1 MNTEL
6 PTVALFGAT
15 GFSGRPVLRELLER
29 GHAVR
34 ALVRRANSLEA
45 HPRLTVIQGNALD
58 ADDVAEVLAGSDA
71 VVHCLGVGGKGN
83 GSATTLVSDSV
94 RLVLEALKDSPHHRV
109 VCMSNVGAGG
119 SGKWLVNRV
128 IVPLFLRWLVPLIED
143 KDRMEAHLEGS
154 SADWIAARFPNIVEG
169 APKAVRQDADGR
181 SITLSITTDSVACY
195 LADQV
200 VASNI
205 SSRTPSVSN

>member
-1 MNTEL
+1 MNTKL

-34 ALVRRANSLEA
+34 ALVRRADSLEA
-45 HPRLTVIQGNALD
+45 HPNLTIMQGDALD
-58 ADDVAEVLAGSDA
+58 ADHVAGVLAGSDA
-71 VVHCLGVGGKGN
+71 VVHCLGVGGKGD
-83 GSATTLVSDSV
+83 GSATNLVSESV
-94 RLVLEALKDSPHHRV
+94 RLVLEALNDSPNYRV

-119 SGKWLVNRV
+119 SGKWLVNKV
-128 IVPLFLRWLVPLIED
+128 IVPLFLRWLVPLVED

-154 SADWIAARFPNIVEG
+154 SADWVAARFPNIVEG
-169 APKAVRQDADGR
+169 AAKDVRQDEDGR
-181 SITLSITTDSVACY
+181 SISLSITTDSVARY

-200 VASNI
+200 VASKI
-205 SSRTPSVSN
+205 SARTPSVSN

>member
-15 GFSGRPVLRELLER
+15 GFSGRPVLRELLDR

-45 HPRLTVIQGNALD
+45 HPNLTIVQGNALD
-58 ADDVAEVLAGSDA
+58 ADDVAKVLTGSDA
-71 VVHCLGVGGKGN
+71 VVHCLGVGGKGD

-94 RLVLEALKDSPHHRV
+94 RLVLEALKDSPNHRV

-119 SGKWLVNRV
+119 SGKWLVNKV
-128 IVPLFLRWLVPLIED
+128 IVPLFLRWLVPLVED
-143 KDRMEAHLEGS
+143 KDRMEALLEAS
-154 SADWIAARFPNIVEG
+154 SSDWIAARFPNIVEG
-169 APKAVRQDADGR
+169 AAKGVRQDEDGR
-181 SITLSITTDSVACY
+181 SIALSITTDSVASY

-200 VASNI
+200 VASKI